1 MNNVVSLTDYRKA
14 QQSKRMTEAVRNAD
28 IEGVIDEFLFDL
40 DLPHPHPIFIYFTLM
55 YKYNKNFINIIVHI
69 NIYYYICFN

>member
-28 IEGVIDEFLFDL
+28 IEGVVDEFLFDL
-40 DLPHPHPIFIYFTLM
+40 DARR
-55 YKYNKNFINIIVHI
+55 NKDEVKK
-69 NIYYYICFN
+69 